1 MLRGAHRGW
10 FYGGEGGVEFGF
22 FFLLRK
28 VKVFPGISAQ
38 IEANGGCGRSF
49 HYLKLC
55 NHTHQKLNLRQVSEK
70 EKAFM

>member
-38 IEANGGCGRSF
+38 IKLTEAVGEVFNILNYVITPTRS
-49 HYLKLC
+49 LI
-55 NHTHQKLNLRQVSEK
+55 
-70 EKAFM
+70 